1 MSALTTGSHV
11 TEKLRHLV
19 EKSNPVVFTAFAGLA
34 GFAAYFSM
42 YAFRKP
48 FSAATFDRRAG
59 MALRARLQDRPG
71 DRPGGRLRAL
81 EIHRHQGHLRDQ
93 PGEARRAIII
103 LIGGPWLALLLFAVI
118 PRALERGLPCF

>member
-1 MSALTTGSHV
+1 M

-48 FSAATFDRRAG
+48 FSAATFTGVHGWTSRSTTRS
-59 MALRARLQDRPG
+59 
-71 DRPGGRLRAL
+71 
-81 EIHRHQGHLRDQ
+81 
-93 PGEARRAIII
+93 
-103 LIGGPWLALLLFAVI
+103 PW
-118 PRALERGLPCF
+118 